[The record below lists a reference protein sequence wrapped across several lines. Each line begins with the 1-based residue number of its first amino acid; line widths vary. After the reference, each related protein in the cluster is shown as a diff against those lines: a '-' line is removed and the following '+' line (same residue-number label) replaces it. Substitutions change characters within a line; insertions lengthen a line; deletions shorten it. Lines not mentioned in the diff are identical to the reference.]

1 MIFRLDNM
9 TEEQQARYEYC
20 VTHFTQ
26 LHQQIDDIHDTLNNF
41 NL

>member
-1 MIFRLDNM
+1 MDNM
-9 TEEQQARYEYC
+9 TEEQRARHEYC